1 MLRGLRPEHW
11 PRIRQVCLEV
21 ERSSVTTPR
30 VRELLCAAGF
40 EVHDIGDWNVGA
52 DADVSYVYAV
62 RPQDPPPAATPRDE
76 PADHLLTT
84 GLLQGYLASALPPA
98 MRPDQIVLVD
108 RLPRLPNGKVARLEL
123 PPPPPRPTGPAAE
136 PGGGALTDRL
146 REAWRATLGVDAVHD
161 EDTFV
166 ALGGHSLT
174 ALRRRC
180 GYGRWPGWRCP
191 RRAVCAPG
199 RSPTGSTG
207 SRRRDAMSARSAD
220 ARHVVVVG
228 AGRLARSL
236 CHALAAT
243 PTPAPLRVTV
253 LARDPDAAHA
263 LARAAR
269 VRATVAGTPVAVTAR
284 PFTAEPGA
292 GPGEGYAADAASM
305 ARLRPDVLVCAASA
319 QSPYERAAAP
329 SAWTDLIAAAGF
341 GVTLALQA
349 ELVSRLA
356 VALAGG
362 APGATLVNGAFPD
375 AVNPLLAARDLPVR
389 CGIGNVAT
397 LAACLDAAL
406 GRPGQRRL
414 AVLGHHAHLAA
425 PGPDDEDTAEVRAWL
440 DGRPVPDV
448 TGLLAGYRALPRPE
462 LNALAGHAGAA
473 LVAAL
478 AAGRR
483 GDGEPAR
490 ATGTAGRLSGPAH
503 RRPDR
508 AAAAG
513 RAAGGAGGRLEHR
526 RRAPRR
532 RRGRRRPRPLPG
544 ARPGGAGGVP
554 AGPGRRLARERAA
567 RDRLP
572 VRRPA

>member
-1 MLRGLRPEHW
+1 
-11 PRIRQVCLEV
+11 
-21 ERSSVTTPR
+21 
-30 VRELLCAAGF
+30 
-40 EVHDIGDWNVGA
+40 
-52 DADVSYVYAV
+52 
-62 RPQDPPPAATPRDE
+62 
-76 PADHLLTT
+76 
-84 GLLQGYLASALPPA
+84 
-98 MRPDQIVLVD
+98 
-108 RLPRLPNGKVARLEL
+108 
-123 PPPPPRPTGPAAE
+123 
-136 PGGGALTDRL
+136 
-146 REAWRATLGVDAVHD
+146 
-161 EDTFV
+161 
-166 ALGGHSLT
+166 
-174 ALRRRC
+174 
-180 GYGRWPGWRCP
+180 
-191 RRAVCAPG
+191 
-199 RSPTGSTG
+199 
-207 SRRRDAMSARSAD
+207 MSARSAD

-253 LARDPDAAHA
+253 LARDPDAALA

-284 PFTAEPGA
+284 PFIAEPGA
-292 GPGEGYAADAASM
+292 EPGEGYAADAASM

-356 VALAGG
+356 AALAGG

-478 AAGRR
+478 ATGDEVTASLPGPLGLPGGYPVRLTGGRTELRLPAELPVAQAVAWNTAAGRR
-483 GDGEPAR
+483 DGVEVGGGHVRYPERARVALAAYRPDLAGGWHASELPEIACRFTALRDHLRTVPPVPAR
-490 ATGTAGRLSGPAH
+490 SV
-503 RRPDR
+503 
-508 AAAAG
+508 
-513 RAAGGAGGRLEHR
+513 LEE
-526 RRAPRR
+526 
-532 RRGRRRPRPLPG
+532 
-544 ARPGGAGGVP
+544 AR
-554 AGPGRRLARERAA
+554 
-567 RDRLP
+567 
-572 VRRPA
+572 